1 MARKVDDWESVVAME
16 REESELLSAAE
27 VVEVAGEE
35 GDGAEEDEEED
46 EEEAK

>member
-27 VVEVAGEE
+27 VVEAGEE
-35 GDGAEEDEEED
+35 ADGAEASEEED